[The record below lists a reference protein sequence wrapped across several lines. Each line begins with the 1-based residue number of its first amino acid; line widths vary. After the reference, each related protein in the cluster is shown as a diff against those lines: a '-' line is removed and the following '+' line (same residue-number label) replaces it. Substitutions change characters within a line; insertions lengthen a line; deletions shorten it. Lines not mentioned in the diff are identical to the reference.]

1 MNDRP
6 DKGKPE
12 MTDGITKVL
21 NAARSSIVD
30 KPMTASEMMSAIQK
44 DSSTLTCRICHVHP
58 CICPDDRID
67 AIRAQSETTDRE
79 RCAPTAVFV
88 LDKVI
93 ALVQSDM
100 PKQNALAWLFDE
112 RRRLMEKCNA

>member
-1 MNDRP
+1 M
-6 DKGKPE
+6 PE
-12 MTDGITKVL
+12 
-21 NAARSSIVD
+21 NRQS
-30 KPMTASEMMSAIQK
+30 
-44 DSSTLTCRICHVHP
+44 DS
-58 CICPDDRID
+58 
-67 AIRAQSETTDRE
+67 TDRE

-112 RRRLMEKCNA
+112 RRKWVEKCNA